1 MDCVSQ
7 TDRSRSEASTAP
19 AVQIQQAMAPVK
31 GVRGAY
37 YLMRMLIFLLVPVLV
52 VLVACN
58 GNTPGQNQTRRA
70 PYEGVPEGKPP
81 GLGNPVPD
89 PREELQARPAGQ
101 LPDFLSKLDG
111 TARERTAALYQGAAT
126 HYDAFSHIPCY
137 CGCALYTTA
146 HTSLA
151 DCFVKEVRSDGQ
163 IVFTDHSLT
172 CDLCQQAAQMTV
184 DGLAQ
189 GKAVRDIRAE
199 VHARLNYTGI
209 WTDTPAP

>member
-1 MDCVSQ
+1 MDYVSH
-7 TDRSRSEASTAP
+7 TDRERSAVSTAL
-19 AVQIQQAMAPVK
+19 AVKAEQAVAPVRGVK
-31 GVRGAY
+31 GDYRW
-37 YLMRMLIFLLVPVLV
+37 MRMLIFLLVPVLV

-58 GNTPGQNQTRRA
+58 GNTPGQGQARRA

-89 PREELQARPAGQ
+89 PREELQTRPAGQ

-111 TARERTAALYQGAAT
+111 AARERTATLYQGAAT

-137 CGCALYTTA
+137 CGCALYATA

-151 DCFVKEVRSDGQ
+151 DCFIKEVRSDGQ

-199 VHARLNYTGI
+199 VHAKLNYTGI